1 MGERVL
7 RVFILFD
14 GKRWNGWIMLI
25 HNLLSLNVYALHKN
39 LDSTVRSL
47 PKKNRII
54 TFPRGNNDYYESHL
68 SYFGRSD
75 QQ

>member
-1 MGERVL
+1 MN
-7 RVFILFD
+7 I
-14 GKRWNGWIMLI
+14 
-25 HNLLSLNVYALHKN
+25 
-39 LDSTVRSL
+39 DSTFRSL